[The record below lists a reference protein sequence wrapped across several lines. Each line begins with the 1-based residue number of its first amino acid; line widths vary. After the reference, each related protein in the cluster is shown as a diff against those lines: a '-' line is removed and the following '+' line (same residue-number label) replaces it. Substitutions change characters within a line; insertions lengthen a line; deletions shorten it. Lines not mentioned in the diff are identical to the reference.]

1 MSSSSIFDCLID
13 LFTTLCKLRFIINST
28 NFISRFLIYLLF
40 IFHPRWYLFLK
51 FYDQYSI
58 VSDRRNESNNTQK
71 HVFPTHTQ
79 TKTRFSLLSNYQR
92 PLLAE
97 KISRLVP
104 QRFLLLQHGNILRPR
119 EQCQSHA
126 TREGATPIIRGS
138 SSRNTSYL
146 P

>member
-58 VSDRRNESNNTQK
+58 VSDRRNKSNNTQK

-97 KISRLVP
+97 KNIPSRPSEIPPPSAWEHPTASGAMPV
-104 QRFLLLQHGNILRPR
+104 
-119 EQCQSHA
+119 
-126 TREGATPIIRGS
+126 TRHSRGS
-138 SSRNTSYL
+138 HTNHQRKFVS
-146 P
+146 